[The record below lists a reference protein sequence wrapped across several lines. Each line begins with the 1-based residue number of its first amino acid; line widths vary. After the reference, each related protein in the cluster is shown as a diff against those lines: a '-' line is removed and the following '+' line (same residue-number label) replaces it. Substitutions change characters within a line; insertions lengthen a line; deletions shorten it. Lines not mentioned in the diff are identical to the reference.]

1 MASRDRTLDFLGVL
15 HLRPQA
21 FIYAT
26 IVALASLAVYDDED
40 TGMME
45 PADAWSMTAVILGP
59 LVALAVAH
67 FFADLAEE
75 QIVAGRA
82 PTRAEVGHMVTD
94 SLQYLYVAVPSVAIV
109 WAAMLSGQIVDDTV
123 TALYFC
129 GVASLFAWGFVV
141 AYKTHAH
148 GWVRWALT
156 LGYGMVGV
164 LIVVA
169 EGVLSPH

>member
-1 MASRDRTLDFLGVL
+1 MAFLGFL

-21 FIYAT
+21 FIYST
-26 IVALASLAVYDDED
+26 IIALASLAVYDDED
-40 TGMME
+40 ASFME
-45 PADAWSMTAVILGP
+45 PGDAWSMTLVIIGP
-59 LVALAVAH
+59 LLALTVAH

-75 QIVAGRA
+75 QIVEGRA
-82 PTRAEVGHMVTD
+82 PTRAEVRAMVLE
-94 SLQYLYVAVPSVAIV
+94 SLQYLYVAVPAVAIV
-109 WAAMLSGQIVDDTV
+109 WAALLSGQIVDDTV
-123 TALYFC
+123 TALYAG

-141 AYKTHAH
+141 AHKTRAR

-169 EGVLSPH
+169 EGALSPH